1 MDTFPVA
8 QYKGLICLLKFG
20 LLRRQLFSAN
30 ILALELCIP
39 VMKISKVFASC
50 GLILAASVVSSASDA
65 SAKTLLGYTFENFD
79 VGQVSGGPS
88 DAAVGVSGFW
98 DMANN
103 GAEDFGPPNGKLSMT
118 RFAGGQVYPILK
130 LSASAPISLDR
141 IAFEHIHNHNPGFPT
156 YPQYDVDLQFG
167 AGSGYSSLAVFTAAP
182 GGYAAE
188 SISGPGALAAGDY
201 FLRWIPLV
209 TPDTNTEFFGL
220 DNVKLVQNDVP
231 GPLPLLGLGAAF
243 RVSRR
248 MRRRLGSAA
257 ASRLAGGGR

>member
-1 MDTFPVA
+1 M
-8 QYKGLICLLKFG
+8 KKFC
-20 LLRRQLFSAN
+20 LLRRQLSRAN
-30 ILALELCIP
+30 IFAFEFYTLS
-39 VMKISKVFASC
+39 MKISKVFATC
-50 GLILAASVVSSASDA
+50 GVILAVSVASSMSDA

-79 VGQVSGGPS
+79 VGQVSGAPS
-88 DAAVGVSGFW
+88 DAAVGMTGFW
-98 DMANN
+98 DMVNN
-103 GAEDFGPPNGKLSMT
+103 GAEEFLPPNGKLSVT

-130 LSASAPISLDR
+130 LSASTPISLDR
-141 IAFEHIHNHNPGFPT
+141 IVFEHIHNHNPGFPT
-156 YPQYDVDLQFG
+156 YPQYDVDLQFD
-167 AGSGYSSLAVFTAAP
+167 AGTGYSSLAVFTAAP

-201 FLRWIPLV
+201 FLRWVPLV

-257 ASRLAGGGR
+257 ASRLPCGGI